1 MIGGELVRE
10 ARKRAGITQDELARR
25 AESSQPAIARLES
38 GRTSPSL
45 EQVQRLMRLCGFEL
59 LVELAPYDDS
69 DRLQAGALTH
79 LSPQQRAALNAATVD
94 QADELRRAFADA
106 RPA

>member
-10 ARKRAGITQDELARR
+10 ARKRAALTQRELAER
-25 AESSQPAIARLES
+25 AGVSQPAIARLES

-45 EQVQRLMRLCGFEL
+45 EDVQRLMRLCGFAL

-69 DRLQAGALTH
+69 DLLQAGDLRA
-79 LSPQQRAALNAATVD
+79 LSPDERSALNSSSVA
-94 QADELRRAFADA
+94 QAGELRRAFVGAS
-106 RPA
+106 RG